1 MDSNAV
7 APRSEKRQHMDNT
20 AATSVDPFPF
30 NGKGQASRPH
40 EKFPAGVSPALYNHD
55 LAPTKKQG
63 RSWGAYSLFTLWA
76 NDVHSLGNY
85 AFAIGLFALGLG
97 GWQILAA
104 LLIGSAFL
112 FLLLNLSGFMGP
124 KTGVPFPVMSRISF
138 GTRGAQIPALI
149 RGGVAIAWF
158 GIQTYLASMV
168 LDVLLL
174 LLFPGLQ
181 PLTTQSMLG
190 LPLLG
195 WISFSSLWVI
205 QVLIACWGMESIRKY
220 EAFAGPVILLTL
232 VALAGWMLYS
242 SGARIQWTAPKAISG
257 SAMWLQILG
266 AASLWVAIYGTFVL
280 NFCDFTRAA
289 TSRAAVVK
297 GNFWGIPINTMFF
310 GLIVV
315 ILTGGQ
321 LAIDG
326 TLIHSPT
333 DIVQKIPSTPL
344 LILAS
349 LSLLILTIAVNLM
362 ANFVAP
368 ALALANLL
376 PRHLNFRRAA
386 LVSAIIGFAIL
397 PWNLYNSPLVIVY
410 FLGGLGS
417 LLGPLFGIVMADYWL
432 IRKQC
437 VNVPALYSPDRNGP
451 YHYRNGVNPRAI
463 QALIPSALISLL
475 FAFLPVLQS
484 LSQFSWFIAAGLGAL
499 FYWLITPKGLSYD
512 DQDGESIAV
521 HAAKH

>member
-1 MDSNAV
+1 MNNLVLDTHGESLTSGANTT
-7 APRSEKRQHMDNT
+7 SHKRD
-20 AATSVDPFPF
+20 
-30 NGKGQASRPH
+30 KGL
-40 EKFPAGVSPALYNHD
+40 PAGVSPALYNHD
-55 LAPTKKQG
+55 LAPTSKQG
-63 RSWGAYSLFTLWA
+63 RTWGSYSLFTLWA

-85 AFAIGLFALGLG
+85 AFAIGLFTLGLG
-97 GWQILAA
+97 GHQILMA
-104 LLIGSAFL
+104 LLLGAAFL
-112 FLLLNLSGFMGP
+112 FVLLSLSGFMGTR
-124 KTGVPFPVMSRISF
+124 TGIPFPVMSRISF

-168 LDVLLL
+168 LDVMLIT
-174 LLFPGLQ
+174 LFPGLQ
-181 PLTTQSMLG
+181 PLKEQVVLG

-195 WISFSSLWVI
+195 WISFSILWVV

-220 EAFAGPVILLTL
+220 EAFAGPVILLTFI
-232 VALAGWMLYS
+232 ALAGWIFHSAKWTLHWSAPFAS
-242 SGARIQWTAPKAISG
+242 SGG
-257 SAMWLQILG
+257 AMWLQILG

-289 TSRAAVVK
+289 TSSSAVVK
-297 GNFWGIPINTMFF
+297 GNFWGIPINMLIF

-326 TLIHSPT
+326 TLIQSPT
-333 DIVQKIPSTPL
+333 DIVQNIPNKPL
-344 LILAS
+344 LMLAS
-349 LSLLILTIAVNLM
+349 LSLLILTVAVNLM

-368 ALALANLL
+368 ALALANLM

-386 LVSAIIGFAIL
+386 LVSAVLGLVIL

-417 LLGPLFGIVMADYWL
+417 FLGPLFGIVMADYWL
-432 IRKQC
+432 IRKQR
-437 VNVPALYSPDRNGP
+437 VNVPALYTHDPAGP
-451 YHYRNGVNPRAI
+451 YHYRNGINPKAI
-463 QALIPSALISLL
+463 QALIPSSLISLL
-475 FAFLPVLQS
+475 FAFLPTLQS

-499 FYWLITPKGLSYD
+499 FYWMVAPKGLTYE
-512 DQDGESIAV
+512 DQDGEAISVAS
-521 HAAKH
+521 AKH